1 MYQYDRRA
9 SQDVV
14 IEAVSFV
21 RSDYALPELLEHAQ
35 PFKLHP
41 SVTFVLGG
49 PLLARALGQ
58 PEESLGEF
66 LRGKT
71 KDELFPALLHSKEL
85 LAALTPLVLSEIVER
100 LLKHT
105 PNLPEKTAVAYS
117 DSSQRT
123 LKVNIRKRFLLV
135 SMRFDV
141 SGE

>member
-85 LAALTPLVLSEIVER
+85 LAAL
-100 LLKHT
+100 KHT